1 MARSRKI
8 RRKSTGHGKVLF
20 FVVVLVVLGL
30 WIDLPSHPSIR
41 LGTFERS
48 LDIKLG
54 LDLQGGAHLVYR
66 ANLEGIGED
75 DVLDA
80 MEGVRDVI
88 ERRVNAFGVSEP
100 IVQTSK
106 VKNEHRV
113 IVELAGVHDPK
124 MAIRLI
130 GETPQLDFR
139 REVGTE
145 EALEQFNIDDPSS
158 ITGPVFERTDL
169 TGKHLKRALV
179 EFDPTSGQPQVNLEF
194 NSEGKDL
201 FARLTRDNL
210 NKRIAIYLDGVP
222 ISAPVVQAEITNG
235 QAVISGGF
243 DLEEAK
249 QLVRSLNAGALPI
262 PIELIGQQT
271 VGPSLGKLS
280 IEQSVAAGI
289 IGLIAVMLW
298 MIVFYRLPGVVA
310 CISLLFY
317 AIFFLAAV
325 KLIPITLT
333 LSGIAG
339 FILTVGMAVDANVL
353 IFERFRENMRLGRSV
368 EYSLSNGFKD
378 AWGSIQASNVS
389 SLLTALVLYS
399 FGTSIIR
406 GFALTFALGIVLSM
420 FTAIVVSRTLLTILF
435 RMKFT
440 HRSFLLSVKYIPKNT
455 E

>member
-1 MARSRKI
+1 
-8 RRKSTGHGKVLF
+8 VLL
-20 FVVVLVVLGL
+20 FVVVLVVFSL
-30 WIDLPSHPSIR
+30 WIDLPSHPSIS
-41 LGTFERS
+41 LGAFQRD
-48 LDIKLG
+48 LKIKLG
-54 LDLQGGAHLVYR
+54 LDLQGGAHLVYK
-66 ANLEGIGED
+66 ANLEGIGD
-75 DVLDA
+75 DDILDA
-80 MEGVRDVI
+80 MGGVRDVI

-106 VKNEHRV
+106 VRNEHRV
-113 IVELAGVHDPK
+113 IVELAGVHDPQL
-124 MAIRLI
+124 AIRLI

-158 ITGPVFERTDL
+158 ITGPVFERSQL
-169 TGKHLKRALV
+169 TGKHLKRSSV
-179 EFDPTSGQPQVNLEF
+179 SFDPASGQPQVNLEF
-194 NSEGKDL
+194 NQEGKEL
-201 FARLTRDNL
+201 FAELTRNNL

-222 ISAPVVQAEITNG
+222 ISAPVVQVEITNG

-243 DLEEAK
+243 VLEEAK
-249 QLVRSLNAGALPI
+249 QLASRLNAGALPI

-271 VGPSLGKLS
+271 IGPSLGKLS
-280 IEQSVAAGI
+280 IEQSIAAGI

-298 MIVFYRLPGVVA
+298 MIIFYRLSGVVA
-310 CISLLFY
+310 CVALLFY

-333 LSGIAG
+333 LAGIAG

-353 IFERFRENMRLGRSV
+353 IFERFRENLRLGRSV
-368 EYSLSNGFKD
+368 EYALSNGFKD
-378 AWGSIQASNVS
+378 AWGSIKASNVS
-389 SLLTALVLYS
+389 SLITAVVLYS

-420 FTAIVVSRTLLTILF
+420 FTAVLVSRTLLTLLF

-440 HRSFLLSVKYIPKNT
+440 HRSFLLSVKYDVKT
-455 E
+455 TK